1 LYFKGTPS
9 QDKTIFSSLKIYEMA
24 LSDQIDLAEFF
35 SVIYQNFINA
45 EI

>member
-1 LYFKGTPS
+1 
-9 QDKTIFSSLKIYEMA
+9 MA

-45 EI
+45 EIWQFAAALPRKMAYTAMF